1 MTISVLTD
9 DHPGVI
15 TPAEHGLSYLVEF
28 GGIRLLFDTGQ
39 SNLFL
44 RNALTM
50 GIDMTHI
57 DTIVLSHGH
66 FDHGNGLTF
75 LTGGKLVCHPGC
87 FVKRYRKAD
96 SSYIGLTSP
105 EEEINNEFEL
115 LKTNAP
121 YKIIET
127 IFFLGEIPRL
137 TDFESIKTPFELEG
151 GIPDFVMDDSAVAL
165 LTGEGL
171 FVVTGCGH
179 AGIVNTLEYARKVTG
194 ESRIFGIIGGFHLKK
209 VDRQT
214 KETIRYLRKNGV
226 QHVFPS
232 HCTQPPALSVFSRT
246 FKTNHTK
253 TGDILKF

>member
-115 LKTNAP
+115 LKPTLRTKSSKR
-121 YKIIET
+121 Y
-127 IFFLGEIPRL
+127 FFWAKSP
-137 TDFESIKTPFELEG
+137 
-151 GIPDFVMDDSAVAL
+151 V
-165 LTGEGL
+165 
-171 FVVTGCGH
+171 
-179 AGIVNTLEYARKVTG
+179 
-194 ESRIFGIIGGFHLKK
+194 
-209 VDRQT
+209 
-214 KETIRYLRKNGV
+214 
-226 QHVFPS
+226 
-232 HCTQPPALSVFSRT
+232 
-246 FKTNHTK
+246 
-253 TGDILKF
+253 